1 MGLRLLLAGLIAANM
16 TQAARLTDP
25 NSLALNEA
33 KYTVG
38 NPASYTKDLIIQGS
52 LDQNW
57 VKMIVPAP
65 TSVNLLC
72 KLGLLASSAID
83 FKLRAPSKGE
93 YKLLE
98 HPDSFKASLHQVSHW
113 GWRAF
118 QEAHS
123 SMDEIAQRTTQI
135 PGTLDDAI
143 DVVVAADA
151 EDINDF
157 LPILLDEVT
166 SHIQECKVRA
176 SRAKT
181 KFEEM
186 SEIVAEILQG
196 SLSTKA
202 WSELQKSKLDL
213 DNQMKQAQKVDLDTQ
228 IKRVNA
234 QVKETKQEVTK
245 WRGKFEEA
253 FDSMSDG
260 WDLLGL
266 QICED
271 LTNFVGDVLSVA
283 TLKFGGEEYRKTDEK
298 SQTKAKKEPSK
309 FNICVLGAQGGSD
322 TKYKVSNREFSSNE
336 RVGLSLLNGKLG
348 QIFRKYRQSLSSKA
362 KPKDLSIDSNIGNNL
377 NTFLD
382 HISEPFNKKGV
393 KDDIKTPVLQLIR
406 KVRDTAKEI
415 SEHQKTGHTTGKAAK
430 YQKLMDNYL
439 SSATCLESMARE
451 ILNLPPVEPATPFDE
466 DDDSAGAGDSAV
478 ERHMYMAEK
487 KLTQSEARLTRLE
500 DMYEKKL
507 EKQAKLTTSLQTVMN
522 EITRIAATAKT
533 NDAVLEVL
541 KKALILLG
549 DLEKQWKD
557 LTMFFVAVEDRVRV
571 SLAGK
576 VDAFVERLR
585 MGGKRGGVTNTV
597 GKLMYTSLVSASAEV
612 ALVNRIARKYVGI
625 SGKHIMPSIN
635 KAAMMITAT
644 DMRKRG
650 QLSADLQNDLSNA
663 NTDLEALIRTEK
675 DGFKKAIQKRL
686 KEVRETY
693 EPLLLSVPKKIK
705 AEISASV
712 NKGITAI
719 ATIETSLPSAL
730 ENAAANVIDT
740 GRAKRW
746 SARTSSAS
754 ATLDF

>member
-253 FDSMSDG
+253 FDSMPDG

-487 KLTQSEARLTRLE
+487 KLSQSEARLTRLE

-507 EKQAKLTTSLQTVMN
+507 EKQAKLTASLQTVMN

-675 DGFKKAIQKRL
+675 DGFKKAIQQRL